1 MTMSLHL
8 VTLCEESM
16 KKAYLEADDDGA
28 DDNTLAQIDP
38 EEGGEEEPREDDPE
52 DWGNSINEPVSS
64 IVFLSKKNSW
74 WYVSKESQTVP
85 FETTIQPIAAWSTWQ
100 SKVSRW
106 RLRATHINI
115 YIYIY
120 IHHQPH
126 SF

>member
-52 DWGNSINEPVSS
+52 E
-64 IVFLSKKNSW
+64 
-74 WYVSKESQTVP
+74 
-85 FETTIQPIAAWSTWQ
+85 
-100 SKVSRW
+100 
-106 RLRATHINI
+106 
-115 YIYIY
+115 
-120 IHHQPH
+120 
-126 SF
+126 